1 MSDKQALLIEL
12 GTEELPVK
20 ALPGL
25 AQALFDGVIDALA
38 KRGIAFDRDG
48 AKPLYTPRRLAVLLP
63 GVAVEQPEQR
73 SEVLGPYLNIALDA
87 EGKPTRALEGFA
99 AKAGIDWT
107 TLEKTSDNK
116 GERFVHRAVKPGAR
130 TADLLPDIL
139 KEALAGM
146 PIPKP
151 MRWGSHEYGF
161 ARPAHWLVLL
171 LGDQVVDAEVLGIRS
186 DRMSRGHRF
195 HHEKTVWI
203 GMPNDYVDALRAAKV
218 LVDPEER
225 RARVVA
231 EVNGAALKVGGTPR
245 ITDDNLEQV
254 QCLVEWP
261 KAVLCAFER
270 DFLAVPQ
277 EALIATMEAN
287 QKFFPVLDSAG
298 KLTEHFIGIANI
310 ESKDESEVR
319 KGYERVIRPRFADAK
334 FFFDED
340 LKQGLA
346 SMNEGLKTVTYQ
358 AKLGT
363 VADKVARVAALAESI
378 AAEVGVDPKLARRVA
393 ELAKADLQSRMVNE
407 FPELQGIAG
416 RYYAAAAGES
426 AEVAAAIDEAYMPR
440 FAGDDIAPSKLGQV
454 LAIAERLD
462 TLAGGF
468 AAGLKP
474 TGNKDPFSLRR
485 NALGL
490 ARTVIE
496 SDLDL
501 SFFKLLSQDF
511 IAINRKIKF
520 NEVTSGA
527 KEDLGIG
534 QVIKNIAGALSNDSD
549 IQKMFHLEM
558 FSREFTAKDE
568 QIFEIQDF
576 ILDRL
581 RAYYADQG
589 VTPQQF
595 EAVAA
600 LMRPVATSVAPTG
613 ASGAVVGAAEAA
625 MAPVPQDSQPHARPT
640 HSGAS
645 SLSGAGSLLDF
656 DRRLKAIGEF
666 AKLPEAEA
674 LAAANKR
681 IRNILK
687 KADIAIP
694 STVDTALFIE
704 DAERDLHAAV
714 QQAIAD
720 TDDALKTRDYVAVLG
735 RLARLRPEVDTF
747 FDKVMVNA
755 DDAAV
760 RGNRLALLQRL
771 ADRLG
776 SVAAIEHLSV

>member
-1 MSDKQALLIEL
+1 MTQKLPLLIEL

-25 AQALFDGVIDALA
+25 AQALFDGVIDGLA
-38 KRGIAFDRDG
+38 RRGVAFDREG
-48 AKPLYTPRRLAVLLP
+48 AKPLYSPRRLAVRLP

-87 EGKPTRALEGFA
+87 AGKPTKALEGFA
-99 AKAGIDWT
+99 AKAGVDWT
-107 TLEKTSDNK
+107 ALEKTSDNK
-116 GERFVHRAVKPGAR
+116 GERFVLRSVKSGAK
-130 TADLLPDIL
+130 TAALLPEIL
-139 KEALAGM
+139 REALAGM

-151 MRWGSHEYGF
+151 MRWGARDAGF
-161 ARPAHWLVLL
+161 ARPVHWLVLL
-171 LGDQVVDAEVLGIRS
+171 LGDTVVEGDVFGIRA

-195 HHEKTVWI
+195 LHPAKVWI
-203 GMPNDYVDALRAAKV
+203 ASPDDYVDALRAAKV
-218 LVDPEER
+218 LADPDER

-231 EVNGAALKVGGTPR
+231 EVEGTAVKVGGTPR

-287 QKFFPVLDSAG
+287 QKFFPVLDAVG
-298 KLTEHFIGIANI
+298 RLTEHFIGIANI
-310 ESKDESEVR
+310 DSKDEAEVR

-363 VADKVARVAALAESI
+363 VADKVDRVARLAESI
-378 AAEVGVDPKLARRVA
+378 ADEIGVDPKLARRA
-393 ELAKADLQSRMVNE
+393 AALAKADLQSRMVNE

-416 RYYAAAAGES
+416 RYYAMHDASLNDLS
-426 AEVAAAIDEAYMPR
+426 ADERKQLADAIDEAYMPR
-440 FAGDDIAPSKLGQV
+440 FAGDAIAPSKLGQV

-490 ARTVIE
+490 ARTMIE
-496 SDLDL
+496 AENDL
-501 SFFKLLSQDF
+501 SVTKLVELANTESFISQIEVVAQKQKEASKSAKNLGLS
-511 IAINRKIKF
+511 I
-520 NEVTSGA
+520 
-527 KEDLGIG
+527 EDEDVG
-534 QVIKNIAGALSNDSD
+534 VP
-549 IQKMFHLEM
+549 IQLLTLTKSEEQLE
-558 FSREFTAKDE
+558 
-568 QIFEIQDF
+568 F

-589 VTPQQF
+589 TTPQQF
-595 EAVAA
+595 ESVAA
-600 LMRPVATSVAPTG
+600 LKPA
-613 ASGAVVGAAEAA
+613 
-625 MAPVPQDSQPHARPT
+625 
-640 HSGAS
+640 
-645 SLSGAGSLLDF
+645 SLLDF

-687 KADIAIP
+687 KADGAIP
-694 STVDTALFIE
+694 ATVNPALFAE
-704 DAERDLHAAV
+704 DAESALHAV
-714 QQAIAD
+714 VEQAIAD
-720 TDDALKTRDYVAVLG
+720 TDPLLANRDYVAALG

-755 DDAAV
+755 DDPAI

-776 SVAAIEHLSV
+776 SVAAIEHLSA